1 MGEVRFP
8 LLVSIMGSF
17 RKNYAGLEIKCI
29 SALDSH
35 LSGELR
41 YSTFEQPASGQY
53 FILHN
58 SVI

>member
-1 MGEVRFP
+1 M
-8 LLVSIMGSF
+8 
-17 RKNYAGLEIKCI
+17 NYAGLDVRCT

-41 YSTFEQPASGQY
+41 YLTFEQPAAGQY